1 MLDPVFLLLFSAV
14 SIGTVMA
21 AWLLLGKN
29 TQAVERIKERPK
41 VGPVM
46 PVSSAMGWREL
57 VARAGQWI
65 PASTK
70 DSPALK
76 RRLISAGWR
85 HPRAPH
91 YMQAARTVMIAL
103 LAAAGVITALVLHFP
118 LPRVVLMGCA
128 GAIAGHILPN
138 RLLLIKINRRR
149 KAIAKGLPHVLD
161 LMVVCVESGLGM
173 DQATLQVAKELQH
186 AYPALCDEFTVMN
199 LELRAGKRRTEALHN
214 LSERAGVDD
223 LKKLAAVLIQA
234 DKFGTS
240 IGQTL
245 RSHSDY
251 MRVMT
256 RQRAEEQAAKLAVK
270 LVFPIFFF
278 ILPALFVVTLGPVVM
293 KMINEL
299 MPMLDRM

>member
-1 MLDPVFLLLFSAV
+1 MLDPVFLLLFSVV
-14 SIGTVMA
+14 SIGSVMA

-41 VGPVM
+41 LRPVM
-46 PVSSAMGWREL
+46 PVSAAMGWREL
-57 VARAGQWI
+57 VARAGQWV

-70 DSPALK
+70 NSPELK
-76 RRLISAGWR
+76 RLLVRAGWR
-85 HPRAPH
+85 HPRAPRLV
-91 YMQAARTVMIAL
+91 QAARTVMIAV

-128 GAIAGHILPN
+128 GAIAGHILPA
-138 RLLLIKINRRR
+138 RLLRIKISSRR

-161 LMVVCVESGLGM
+161 LTVVCVESGLGM

-293 KMINEL
+293 KMVNEL

>member
-1 MLDPVFLLLFSAV
+1 MLDPMFVLLFAALTG
-14 SIGTVMA
+14 GTVLI

-29 TQAVERIKERPK
+29 AEAVERIKDRPK
-41 VGPVM
+41 IKATLTPS
-46 PVSSAMGWREL
+46 PAMGWREL
-57 VARAGQWI
+57 VARAGAWV
-65 PASTK
+65 PVSAK
-70 DSPALK
+70 NSPELK
-76 RRLISAGWR
+76 RRLVCAGFR
-85 HPRAPH
+85 HPRAPGIV
-91 YMQAARTVMIAL
+91 QSIRTVLIAL
-103 LAAAGVITALVLHFP
+103 FAVAGVIAGFVLQFP

-128 GAIAGHILPN
+128 GAIAGHILPA
-138 RLLLIKINRRR
+138 RILLILIGRRK
-149 KAIAKGLPHVLD
+149 KAIARGLPHVLD

-240 IGQTL
+240 VGQTL

-256 RQRAEEQAAKLAVK
+256 RQRAEEKAAKLAVK

-293 KMINEL
+293 KMVNEL
-299 MPMLDRM
+299 IPMLDRM

>member
-1 MLDPVFLLLFSAV
+1 MFDSGFLLVFAV
-14 SIGTVMA
+14 VSVGTILA

-29 TQAVERIKERPK
+29 SQAVERLKERPK
-41 VGPVM
+41 ISPQL
-46 PVSSAMGWREL
+46 PANPAFGWREM
-57 VARAGQWI
+57 VSRAGRWI

-76 RRLISAGWR
+76 RRLICAGLR
-85 HPRAPH
+85 HPKASQVMH
-91 YMQAARTVMIAL
+91 AIRTVAISLFAV
-103 LAAAGVITALVLHFP
+103 AGVVAGFVLHFP
-118 LPRVVLMGCA
+118 VPRIILMGCA

-138 RLLLIKINRRR
+138 RVLLIRINRRR
-149 KAIAKGLPHVLD
+149 KAIARGLPHVLD

-199 LELRAGKRRTEALHN
+199 LELRAGKRRTDALHN

-234 DKFGTS
+234 DRFGTS
-240 IGQTL
+240 VGQTL

-256 RQRAEEQAAKLAVK
+256 RQRAEEKAAKLAVK

-293 KMINEL
+293 KMVNEL
-299 MPMLDRM
+299 IPMLDRM